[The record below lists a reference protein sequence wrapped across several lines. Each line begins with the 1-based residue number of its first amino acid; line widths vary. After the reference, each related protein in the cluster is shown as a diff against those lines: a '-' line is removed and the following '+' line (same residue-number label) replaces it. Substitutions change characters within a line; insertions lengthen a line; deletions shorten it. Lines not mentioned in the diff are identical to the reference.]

1 MSFTE
6 TCQRIVRDH
15 HLSAAQKS
23 HALALAAEN
32 ALPYPELPPAV
43 AEAMVQGFI
52 CDMFEGHA
60 PYKPRYVLPDYEKF
74 LSQGSAWLELAA
86 PQDFDEALDAL
97 RILYHHVPSVTG
109 MPVWLGRLD
118 HLLLPFVGELDDETL
133 YRKLKGFWVYLDR
146 VLPDAFMH
154 VNIGPDDNRI
164 CRLILRIDNEL
175 KQVAPNLTFFHD
187 PEQTPDDL
195 LLQAVKSIAECSKPH
210 IANYPIHRDTF
221 DARGFGI
228 VSCYNALP
236 QAGGANTLVRI
247 ALKRVAE
254 QCQGIDDFLGCLLP
268 HYCRLTSQLIA
279 VRAAFLHQESG
290 FFDSFLV
297 KEGLLDEDR
306 FVPMFGIYGM
316 AEAVNILMDKEN
328 LPDRYGHGEE
338 ANQLGYRI
346 SAQLSE
352 YVTATPQTHASGG
365 RALLHSQGGLS
376 IDVAVTP
383 GVRIPYGHEPDPASH
398 VLALAPHHTYYHS
411 GISEIL
417 TLDPT
422 IRQNPQALLQLCKG
436 ALAIGM
442 REFTANVADSD
453 LVRVTGYMIRKSDVA
468 RFAEEGS
475 RLQTTCLG
483 AEASEVT
490 AIRQRAPRVVAH
502 ESTICEYLAR
512 T

>member
-6 TCQRIVRDH
+6 TCQRIVRDPL
-15 HLSAAQKS
+15 LSPAQKS

-32 ALPYPELPPAV
+32 ALPYPELPADV
-43 AEAMVQGFI
+43 AGAMAQGVL

-74 LSQGSAWLELAA
+74 LRQGSAWLELA
-86 PQDFDEALDAL
+86 PPRDFDEALDAL

-118 HLLLPFVGELDDETL
+118 HLLLPFVAALDDEAL
-133 YRKLKGFWVYLDR
+133 HRKLKAFWIYLDR

-164 CRLILRIDNEL
+164 CRLLLRIDGEL
-175 KQVAPNLTFFHD
+175 KQAAPNLSLFHD
-187 PEQTPDDL
+187 PAQTPDSL
-195 LLQAVKSIAECSKPH
+195 LLKGVENIAVCSKPH
-210 IANYPIHRDTF
+210 IVNYPLHRETF

-236 QAGGANTLVRI
+236 LGGGANTLVRLS
-247 ALKRVAE
+247 LKGVAGQSTGVE
-254 QCQGIDDFLGCLLP
+254 DFMARTLP
-268 HYCRLTSQLIA
+268 HYCEQASRLIEA
-279 VRAAFLHQESG
+279 RAAFLHEASG

-297 KEGLLDEDR
+297 EEGLIEEAR

-316 AEAVNILMDKEN
+316 AEAVNLLMEQAG
-328 LPDRYGHGEE
+328 LAGRYGHDEE
-338 ANQLGYRI
+338 ANRLGHRI
-346 SAQLSE
+346 SARLSE
-352 YVTATPQTHASGG
+352 LVRARPQPHAWGG

-376 IDVAVTP
+376 VDRDVTP
-383 GVRIPYGHEPDPASH
+383 GVRIPYGEEPDPASH
-398 VLALAPHHTYYHS
+398 LLALAPHHGFYHS

-436 ALAIGM
+436 AFALGM

-453 LVRVTGYMIRKSDVA
+453 LVRVTGYMIRKRDVE
-468 RFAEEGS
+468 RFAAQGS

-483 AEASEVT
+483 AEASELT
-490 AIRQRAPRVVAH
+490 GIRQRAPRVVGREA
-502 ESTICEYLAR
+502 TLCDY
-512 T
+512 

>member
-6 TCQRIVRDH
+6 TCQRIVRDPL
-15 HLSAAQKS
+15 LSPAQKS

-32 ALPYPELPPAV
+32 ALPYPELPADV
-43 AEAMVQGFI
+43 AEAMTQGVL

-60 PYKPRYVLPDYEKF
+60 PYKPRYVLPDYARF
-74 LSQGSAWLELAA
+74 LRQGSAWLELA
-86 PQDFDEALDAL
+86 PPRDFDEALDAL

-133 YRKLKGFWVYLDR
+133 YRKLKGFWIYLDR

-195 LLQAVKSIAECSKPH
+195 LLLAVKNIAECSKPH

-221 DARGFGI
+221 DQRGFGI

-236 QAGGANTLVRI
+236 QAGGANTLVRLS
-247 ALKRVAE
+247 LKRVAE
-254 QCQGIDDFLGCLLP
+254 QAQGIDDFLGCLLP

-279 VRAAFLHQESG
+279 VRAAFLHRESG

-297 KEGLLDEDR
+297 EEGLIEEAR
-306 FVPMFGIYGM
+306 FVPMFGIFGM
-316 AEAVNILMDKEN
+316 AEAVNLLMEKGG
-328 LPDRYGHGEE
+328 LPWRYGHDEE

-352 YVTATPQTHASGG
+352 YVTTTPQAHAWGG
-365 RALLHSQGGLS
+365 HALLHSQGGLS

-383 GVRIPYGHEPDPASH
+383 GVRIPYGQEPDPASH
-398 VLALAPHHTYYHS
+398 LLALAPHHGYYHS

-417 TLDPT
+417 TLDLT

-453 LVRVTGYMIRKSDVA
+453 LVRVTGYMIRKRDVV
-468 RFAEEGS
+468 RFAAEGS
-475 RLQTTCLG
+475 RLQTTSLG
-483 AEASEVT
+483 AEASELT
-490 AIRQRAPRVVAH
+490 GIRQRAPRVVAIETLLNEH
-502 ESTICEYLAR
+502 
-512 T
+512 

>member
-6 TCQRIVRDH
+6 TCQRIVRDPL
-15 HLSAAQKS
+15 LSPAQKS

-32 ALPYPELPPAV
+32 ALPYPELPADV
-43 AEAMVQGFI
+43 AEAMTQGVL

-60 PYKPRYVLPDYEKF
+60 PYKPRYVLPDYARF
-74 LSQGSAWLELAA
+74 LRQGSAWLELA
-86 PQDFDEALDAL
+86 PPRDFDEALDAL

-133 YRKLKGFWVYLDR
+133 YRKLKGFWIYLDR
-146 VLPDAFMH
+146 VQPDAFMH

-195 LLQAVKSIAECSKPH
+195 LLLAVKNIAECSKPH

-221 DARGFGI
+221 DQRGFGI

-247 ALKRVAE
+247 SLKRVAE
-254 QCQGIDDFLGCLLP
+254 QAQGIDDFLGCLLP

-279 VRAAFLHQESG
+279 VRAAFLHRESG

-297 KEGLLDEDR
+297 EEGLIEEAR

-316 AEAVNILMDKEN
+316 AEAVNILMGKEN
-328 LPDRYGHGEE
+328 LPGRYGHDEE

-352 YVTATPQTHASGG
+352 YVTTTPQAHAWGG
-365 RALLHSQGGLS
+365 HALLHSQGGLS

-383 GVRIPYGHEPDPASH
+383 GVRIPYGQEPDPASH
-398 VLALAPHHTYYHS
+398 VLALAPHHGYYHS

-436 ALAIGM
+436 AFALGM
-442 REFTANVADSD
+442 REFSANVADSD
-453 LVRVTGYMIRKSDVA
+453 LVRVTGYMIRKRDVA
-468 RFAEEGS
+468 RFAAEGS

-483 AEASEVT
+483 AEASELT
-490 AIRQRAPRVVAH
+490 GIRQRAPRVVAIETLLNEH
-502 ESTICEYLAR
+502 
-512 T
+512 

>member
-6 TCQRIVRDH
+6 TCQRIVRDP
-15 HLSAAQKS
+15 LFSPAQKS
-23 HALALAAEN
+23 RALALAAEN
-32 ALPYPELPPAV
+32 ALPYPELPADV
-43 AEAMVQGFI
+43 AEVMTQGVL

-74 LSQGSAWLELAA
+74 LTQGSAWLELA
-86 PQDFDEALDAL
+86 PPRDFDEALDAL

-133 YRKLKGFWVYLDR
+133 YRKLKGFWIYLDR

-195 LLQAVKSIAECSKPH
+195 LLLAVKNIAECSKPH

-221 DARGFGI
+221 DQRGFGI

-247 ALKRVAE
+247 SLKRVAE
-254 QCQGIDDFLGCLLP
+254 QAQGIDDFLGCLLP

-279 VRAAFLHQESG
+279 VRAAFLHRESG

-297 KEGLLDEDR
+297 EEGLIEEAR

-328 LPDRYGHGEE
+328 LPGRYGHDEE

-352 YVTATPQTHASGG
+352 YVTTTPQAHAWGG
-365 RALLHSQGGLS
+365 HALLHSQGGLS

-383 GVRIPYGHEPDPASH
+383 GVRIPYGQEPDPASH
-398 VLALAPHHTYYHS
+398 LLALAPHHGYYHS

-453 LVRVTGYMIRKSDVA
+453 LVRVTGYMIRKRDVA
-468 RFAEEGS
+468 RFAAEGS

-483 AEASEVT
+483 AEASELT
-490 AIRQRAPRVVAH
+490 GIRQRAPRVVAIETLLNEH
-502 ESTICEYLAR
+502 
-512 T
+512 

>member
-6 TCQRIVRDH
+6 TCQRIVRDPL
-15 HLSAAQKS
+15 LSPAQKN

-32 ALPYPELPPAV
+32 ALPYPELPADV
-43 AEAMVQGFI
+43 AGAMAQGVL

-74 LSQGSAWLELAA
+74 LRQGSAWLELA
-86 PQDFDEALDAL
+86 PPRDFDEALDAL

-118 HLLLPFVGELDDETL
+118 HLLLPFVGALDDEAL
-133 YRKLKGFWVYLDR
+133 HRKLKAFWIYLDR

-164 CRLILRIDNEL
+164 CRLILRIDGEL
-175 KQVAPNLTFFHD
+175 KQAAPNLSLFHD
-187 PEQTPDDL
+187 PAQTPDSL
-195 LLQAVKSIAECSKPH
+195 LLKGVENIAACSKPH
-210 IANYPIHRDTF
+210 IVNYPLHRETF

-236 QAGGANTLVRI
+236 LGGGANTLVRLS
-247 ALKRVAE
+247 LKGVAGQSTGVE
-254 QCQGIDDFLGCLLP
+254 DFMARTLP
-268 HYCRLTSQLIA
+268 HYCEQASRLIEA
-279 VRAAFLHQESG
+279 RAAFLHEASG

-297 KEGLLDEDR
+297 EEGLIEEAR

-316 AEAVNILMDKEN
+316 AEAVNLLMEQAG
-328 LPDRYGHGEE
+328 RYGHDEE
-338 ANQLGYRI
+338 ANRLGHRI
-346 SAQLSE
+346 SARLSE
-352 YVTATPQTHASGG
+352 LVRARPQSHAWGG

-376 IDVAVTP
+376 VDRDVTP
-383 GVRIPYGHEPDPASH
+383 GVRIPYGEEPDPASH
-398 VLALAPHHTYYHS
+398 LLALAPHHCHYPS

-436 ALAIGM
+436 AFALGM

-453 LVRVTGYMIRKSDVA
+453 LVRVTGYMIRKRDVE
-468 RFAEEGS
+468 RFAAQGS

-483 AEASEVT
+483 AEASELT
-490 AIRQRAPRVVAH
+490 GIRQRAPRVVAI
-502 ESTICEYLAR
+502 EALLSER
-512 T
+512 

>member
-6 TCQRIVRDH
+6 TCQRIVRDP
-15 HLSAAQKS
+15 LFSPAQKS
-23 HALALAAEN
+23 RALALAAEN
-32 ALPYPELPPAV
+32 ALPYPELPADV
-43 AEAMVQGFI
+43 AEAMTQGVL

-74 LSQGSAWLELAA
+74 LTQGSAWLELA
-86 PQDFDEALDAL
+86 PPRDFDEALDAL

-133 YRKLKGFWVYLDR
+133 YRKLKGFWIYLDR

-195 LLQAVKSIAECSKPH
+195 LLLAVKNIAECSKPH

-221 DARGFGI
+221 DQRGFGI

-247 ALKRVAE
+247 SLKRVAE
-254 QCQGIDDFLGCLLP
+254 QAQGIDDFLGCLLP

-279 VRAAFLHQESG
+279 VRAAFLHRESG

-297 KEGLLDEDR
+297 EEGLIEEAR

-328 LPDRYGHGEE
+328 LLGRYGHDEE

-352 YVTATPQTHASGG
+352 YVTTTPQAHAWGG
-365 RALLHSQGGLS
+365 HALLHSQGGLS

-383 GVRIPYGHEPDPASH
+383 GVRIPYGQEPDPASH
-398 VLALAPHHTYYHS
+398 LLALAPHHGYYHS

-453 LVRVTGYMIRKSDVA
+453 LVRVTGYMIRKRDVV
-468 RFAEEGS
+468 RFAAEGS
-475 RLQTTCLG
+475 RLQTTSLG
-483 AEASEVT
+483 AEASELT
-490 AIRQRAPRVVAH
+490 GIRQRAPRVVAIETLLNEH
-502 ESTICEYLAR
+502 
-512 T
+512 

>member
-6 TCQRIVRDH
+6 TCQRIVRDPL
-15 HLSAAQKS
+15 LSPAQKS

-32 ALPYPELPPAV
+32 ALPYPELPADV
-43 AEAMVQGFI
+43 AEAMTQGVL

-74 LSQGSAWLELAA
+74 LTQGSAWLELA
-86 PQDFDEALDAL
+86 PPRDFDEALDAL

-118 HLLLPFVGELDDETL
+118 HLLLPFVGELDDEAL
-133 YRKLKGFWVYLDR
+133 HRKLRAFWIYLDR

-195 LLQAVKSIAECSKPH
+195 LLLAVKNIAECSKPH

-221 DARGFGI
+221 DQRGFGI

-247 ALKRVAE
+247 SLKRVAE
-254 QCQGIDDFLGCLLP
+254 QAQGIDDFLGCLLP
-268 HYCRLTSQLIA
+268 YYCRLTSQLIA
-279 VRAAFLHQESG
+279 VRAAFLHEESG

-328 LPDRYGHGEE
+328 LPGRYGHDEE

-352 YVTATPQTHASGG
+352 YVTTTPQAHAWGG
-365 RALLHSQGGLS
+365 HALLHSQGGLS

-383 GVRIPYGHEPDPASH
+383 GVRIPYGQEPDPASH
-398 VLALAPHHTYYHS
+398 VLALAPHHGFYHS

-436 ALAIGM
+436 ALALGM
-442 REFTANVADSD
+442 REFSANVADSD
-453 LVRVTGYMIRKSDVA
+453 LVRVTGYMIRKRDVA
-468 RFAEEGS
+468 RFAAEGS

-483 AEASEVT
+483 AEASELT
-490 AIRQRAPRVVAH
+490 GIRQRAPRVVAIETLLNEH
-502 ESTICEYLAR
+502 
-512 T
+512 

>member
-6 TCQRIVRDH
+6 TCQRIVRDPL
-15 HLSAAQKS
+15 LSPAQKS
-23 HALALAAEN
+23 HDLVLAAEN
-32 ALPYPELPPAV
+32 ALPYPELPADV
-43 AEAMVQGFI
+43 AEAMTQGVL

-60 PYKPRYVLPDYEKF
+60 PYKPRYVLPDYARF
-74 LSQGSAWLELAA
+74 LRQGSAWLELA
-86 PQDFDEALDAL
+86 PPRDFDEALDAL

-133 YRKLKGFWVYLDR
+133 YRKLKGFWIYLDR

-195 LLQAVKSIAECSKPH
+195 LLLAVKNIAECSKPH

-221 DARGFGI
+221 DQRGFGI
-228 VSCYNALP
+228 VSCYNSLP

-247 ALKRVAE
+247 SLKRVAE
-254 QCQGIDDFLGCLLP
+254 QAQGVDDFLGCLLP

-279 VRAAFLHQESG
+279 VRAAFLHRESG

-297 KEGLLDEDR
+297 EEGLIEEER

-328 LPDRYGHGEE
+328 LPGRYGHDEE

-352 YVTATPQTHASGG
+352 YVTATPQAHAWGG
-365 RALLHSQGGLS
+365 HALLHSQGGLS

-383 GVRIPYGHEPDPASH
+383 GVRIPYGQEPDPASH
-398 VLALAPHHTYYHS
+398 VLALAPHHGYYHS

-417 TLDPT
+417 TLEPT

-483 AEASEVT
+483 AEASDVT
-490 AIRQRAPRVVAH
+490 AIRQRAPRVVAN
-502 ESTICEYLAR
+502 ESTISQY
-512 T
+512 

>member
-6 TCQRIVRDH
+6 TCQRIVRDPL
-15 HLSAAQKS
+15 LSPAQKS

-32 ALPYPELPPAV
+32 ALPYPELPAEV
-43 AEAMVQGFI
+43 SEAMAKGFV

-74 LSQGSAWLELAA
+74 LRQGSAWLELAP

-97 RILYHHVPSVTG
+97 RILYHHVPSVTS

-118 HLLLPFVGELDDETL
+118 HLLLPFVGELDDEAL
-133 YRKLKGFWVYLDR
+133 YRKLKRFWIYLDR

-154 VNIGPDDNRI
+154 VNIGPDNNRL
-164 CRLILRIDNEL
+164 CRLILRIDGDL
-175 KQVAPNLTFFHD
+175 KQVAPNLTLFHD
-187 PEQTPDDL
+187 PAQTPDSL
-195 LLQAVKSIAECSKPH
+195 LLQGVKNIAACSKPH
-210 IANYPIHRDTF
+210 IANYPLHRNTF
-221 DARGFGI
+221 DERGFGI

-236 QAGGANTLVRI
+236 QAGGANTLVRVS
-247 ALKRVAE
+247 LKRVAE
-254 QCQGIDDFLGCLLP
+254 QAHGIDDFLGCLLP
-268 HYCRLTSQLIA
+268 HYCRLASRLIEA
-279 VRAAFLHQESG
+279 RAAFLHQESG

-297 KEGLLDEDR
+297 QEGLLEEDR

-316 AEAVNILMDKEN
+316 AEAVNLLMDKEN
-328 LPDRYGHGEE
+328 LPERYGRDEE

-346 SAQLSE
+346 SAQLARHVSE
-352 YVTATPQTHASGG
+352 TPQRNAWGG

-376 IDVAVTP
+376 VDRGVTP
-383 GVRIPYGHEPDPASH
+383 GVRIPYGEEPDPASH
-398 VLALAPHHTYYHS
+398 VLALAPHHGFYHS

-468 RFAEEGS
+468 RFAAEGS
-475 RLQTTCLG
+475 RLQTTSLG
-483 AEASEVT
+483 AEASELT
-490 AIRQRAPRVVAH
+490 GIRQRAPRVVGREA
-502 ESTICEYLAR
+502 TLCDY
-512 T
+512 

>member
-6 TCQRIVRDH
+6 TCQRIVRDPL
-15 HLSAAQKS
+15 LSPAQKS

-32 ALPYPELPPAV
+32 ALPYPALPAEV
-43 AEAMVQGFI
+43 TEAMAQGVL

-74 LSQGSAWLELAA
+74 LRQGSPWLELAP

-133 YRKLKGFWVYLDR
+133 YRKLKGFWIYLDR

-164 CRLILRIDNEL
+164 CRLILRIDGEL
-175 KQVAPNLTFFHD
+175 KQVAPNLSLFHD
-187 PEQTPDDL
+187 PASTPDSL
-195 LLQAVKSIAECSKPH
+195 LMQGVQNIALCGKPH
-210 IANYPIHRDTF
+210 IVNYPIHRETF
-221 DARGFGI
+221 DERGFGI

-236 QAGGANTLVRI
+236 LGGGANTLVRLS
-247 ALKRVAE
+247 LKGMAE
-254 QCQGIDDFLGCLLP
+254 QSADLEEFMTRWLP
-268 HYCRLTSQLIA
+268 HYCEQAFRLIEA
-279 VRAAFLHQESG
+279 RAAFLHHESG
-290 FFDSFLV
+290 FFASFLV
-297 KEGLLDEDR
+297 EEGLIEEAR
-306 FVPMFGIYGM
+306 FVPMFGIFGM
-316 AEAVNILMDKEN
+316 AEAVNLLMDKAG
-328 LPDRYGHGEE
+328 LSGRYGHDEG
-338 ANQLGYRI
+338 ANQLGHRI
-346 SAQLSE
+346 SARLSAW
-352 YVTATPQTHASGG
+352 VTARPQPHAWGG

-376 IDVAVTP
+376 LDQGVTP
-383 GVRIPYGHEPDPASH
+383 GVRIPYGEEPDPASH
-398 VLALAPHHTYYHS
+398 LLALAPHHGYYHS

-436 ALAIGM
+436 AFALGM
-442 REFTANVADSD
+442 REFSANVADSD
-453 LVRVTGYMIRKSDVA
+453 LVRVTGYMIRKSDLA
-468 RFAEEGS
+468 RFAAEGS

-483 AEASEVT
+483 AEASELT
-490 AIRQRAPRVVAH
+490 GIRRRAPRVVGLEA
-502 ESTICEYLAR
+502 SLRDY
-512 T
+512 

>member
-6 TCQRIVRDH
+6 TCQRIVRDPL
-15 HLSAAQKS
+15 LSPAQKS
-23 HALALAAEN
+23 RALALAAEN
-32 ALPYPELPPAV
+32 ALPYPELPADV
-43 AEAMVQGFI
+43 AEAMTQGVL

-74 LSQGSAWLELAA
+74 LTQGSAWLELA
-86 PQDFDEALDAL
+86 PPRDFDEALDAL

-133 YRKLKGFWVYLDR
+133 YRKLKGFWIYLDR

-195 LLQAVKSIAECSKPH
+195 LLLAVKNIAECSKPH

-221 DARGFGI
+221 DQRGFGI

-247 ALKRVAE
+247 SLKRVAE
-254 QCQGIDDFLGCLLP
+254 QAQGIDDFLGCLLP

-279 VRAAFLHQESG
+279 VRAAFLHRESG

-297 KEGLLDEDR
+297 EEGLIEEAR

-328 LPDRYGHGEE
+328 LPGRYGHDEE

-352 YVTATPQTHASGG
+352 YVTTTPQAHAWGG
-365 RALLHSQGGLS
+365 HALLHSQGGLS

-383 GVRIPYGHEPDPASH
+383 GVRIPYGQEPDPASH
-398 VLALAPHHTYYHS
+398 LLALAPHHGYYHS

-490 AIRQRAPRVVAH
+490 AIRQRTPRVVAN
-502 ESTICEYLAR
+502 ESTISQY
-512 T
+512 

>member
-6 TCQRIVRDH
+6 TCQRIVRDP
-15 HLSAAQKS
+15 HLSPAQKS

-32 ALPYPELPPAV
+32 ALPYPDLPAAV
-43 AEAMVQGFI
+43 AEAMEQGFV

-74 LSQGSAWLELAA
+74 LTQGSAWLELAA
-86 PQDFDEALDAL
+86 PRNFDEALDAL

-118 HLLLPFVGELDDETL
+118 QLLLPFVGELDDETL
-133 YRKLKGFWVYLDR
+133 YRKLKGFWIYLDR

-175 KQVAPNLTFFHD
+175 KQVAPNLSLFHD
-187 PEQTPDDL
+187 PVQTPDSL
-195 LLQAVKSIAECSKPH
+195 LLQGVENISACSKPH
-210 IANYPIHRDTF
+210 IVNYPLHRDTF
-221 DARGFGI
+221 DERGFGI

-236 QAGGANTLVRI
+236 LGGGANTLVRLS
-247 ALKRVAE
+247 LKGVAGQSAGVE
-254 QCQGIDDFLGCLLP
+254 DFMARTLP
-268 HYCRLTSQLIA
+268 HYCEQASRLIEA
-279 VRAAFLHQESG
+279 RAAFLHEESG

-328 LPDRYGHGEE
+328 LPGRYGHDEE

-346 SAQLSE
+346 SARLSE
-352 YVTATPQTHASGG
+352 WVARRGQTHAWGG
-365 RALLHSQGGLS
+365 HALLHSQGGLS

-383 GVRIPYGHEPDPASH
+383 GVRIPYGQEPDPASH
-398 VLALAPHHTYYHS
+398 LLALAPHHGYYHS

-453 LVRVTGYMIRKSDVA
+453 LVRVTGYMIRKRDVV
-468 RFAEEGS
+468 RFAAEGS
-475 RLQTTCLG
+475 RLQTTSLG
-483 AEASEVT
+483 AEASELT
-490 AIRQRAPRVVAH
+490 GIRQRAPRVVAIETLLNEH
-502 ESTICEYLAR
+502 
-512 T
+512 

>member
-6 TCQRIVRDH
+6 TCQRIVRDPL
-15 HLSAAQKS
+15 LSPAQKN

-32 ALPYPELPPAV
+32 ALPYPELPADV
-43 AEAMVQGFI
+43 AGAMAQGVL

-74 LSQGSAWLELAA
+74 LRQGSAWLELA
-86 PQDFDEALDAL
+86 PPRDFDEALDAL

-118 HLLLPFVGELDDETL
+118 HLLLPFVGALDDEAIH
-133 YRKLKGFWVYLDR
+133 RKLKAFWIYLDR

-164 CRLILRIDNEL
+164 CRLILRIDGEL
-175 KQVAPNLTFFHD
+175 KQAAPNLSLFHD
-187 PEQTPDDL
+187 PAQTPDSL
-195 LLQAVKSIAECSKPH
+195 LLQGVENIAACSKPH
-210 IANYPIHRDTF
+210 IVNYPLHRETF

-236 QAGGANTLVRI
+236 LGGGANTLVRLS
-247 ALKRVAE
+247 LKGVAGQSTGVE
-254 QCQGIDDFLGCLLP
+254 DFMARALP
-268 HYCRLTSQLIA
+268 HFCEQASRLIEA
-279 VRAAFLHQESG
+279 RAAFLHEASG

-297 KEGLLDEDR
+297 EEGLIEEAR

-316 AEAVNILMDKEN
+316 AEAVNLLMEQAG
-328 LPDRYGHGEE
+328 RYGHDEE
-338 ANQLGYRI
+338 ANRLGHRI
-346 SAQLSE
+346 SARLSE
-352 YVTATPQTHASGG
+352 LVRARPQSHAWGG

-376 IDVAVTP
+376 VDRDVTP
-383 GVRIPYGHEPDPASH
+383 GVRIPYGEEPDPASH
-398 VLALAPHHTYYHS
+398 LLALAPHHGHYPS
-411 GISEIL
+411 GIGEIL

-436 ALAIGM
+436 AFALGM

-453 LVRVTGYMIRKSDVA
+453 LVRVTGYMIRKRDVE
-468 RFAEEGS
+468 RFAAQGS

-483 AEASEVT
+483 AEASEQT
-490 AIRQRAPRVVAH
+490 GIRQRAPRVVAI
-502 ESTICEYLAR
+502 EALLSER
-512 T
+512 

>member
-6 TCQRIVRDH
+6 TCQRIVRDPL
-15 HLSAAQKS
+15 LSPAQKS
-23 HALALAAEN
+23 RALALAAEN
-32 ALPYPELPPAV
+32 ALPYPELPAAV
-43 AEAMVQGFI
+43 QDAMAQGVL

-60 PYKPRYVLPDYEKF
+60 PHKPRYVLPDYARF
-74 LSQGSAWLELAA
+74 LRQGSAWLELA
-86 PQDFDEALDAL
+86 PPRDFDEALDAL
-97 RILYHHVPSVTG
+97 RILYHHVPSVTS

-133 YRKLKGFWVYLDR
+133 HRKLKAFWIYLDR

-195 LLQAVKSIAECSKPH
+195 LLLAVKNIAECSKPH

-221 DARGFGI
+221 DQRGFGI

-247 ALKRVAE
+247 SLKRVAE
-254 QCQGIDDFLGCLLP
+254 QAQGIDDFLGCLLP

-279 VRAAFLHQESG
+279 VRAAFLHEESG

-297 KEGLLDEDR
+297 EEGLIEEAR
-306 FVPMFGIYGM
+306 FVPMFGIFGM
-316 AEAVNILMDKEN
+316 AEAVNLLMEKGG
-328 LPDRYGHGEE
+328 LPWRYGHDDE

-346 SAQLSE
+346 SARLSE
-352 YVTATPQTHASGG
+352 WVVRRGQTHAWGG

-376 IDVAVTP
+376 VDRGVTP
-383 GVRIPYGHEPDPASH
+383 GVRIPYGQEPDPASH
-398 VLALAPHHTYYHS
+398 LLALAPHHGYYHS

-436 ALAIGM
+436 AFALGM

-453 LVRVTGYMIRKSDVA
+453 LVRVTGYMIRKRDVV
-468 RFAEEGS
+468 RFAAEGS
-475 RLQTTCLG
+475 RLQTTSLG
-483 AEASEVT
+483 AEASELT
-490 AIRQRAPRVVAH
+490 GIRQRAPRVVAIETLLNEH
-502 ESTICEYLAR
+502 
-512 T
+512 

>member
-6 TCQRIVRDH
+6 TCQRIVRDPL
-15 HLSAAQKS
+15 LSPAQKS

-32 ALPYPELPPAV
+32 ALPYPALPAEV
-43 AEAMVQGFI
+43 TEAMAQGVL

-74 LSQGSAWLELAA
+74 LRQGSPWLELAP

-133 YRKLKGFWVYLDR
+133 YRKLKGFWIYLDR

-164 CRLILRIDNEL
+164 CRLLLRIDGEL
-175 KQVAPNLTFFHD
+175 KQVAPNLSLFHD
-187 PEQTPDDL
+187 PASTPDSL
-195 LLQAVKSIAECSKPH
+195 LMQGVQNIALCGKPH
-210 IANYPIHRDTF
+210 IVNYPIHRETF
-221 DARGFGI
+221 DERGFGI

-236 QAGGANTLVRI
+236 LGGGANTLVRLS
-247 ALKRVAE
+247 LKGMAE
-254 QCQGIDDFLGCLLP
+254 QSADLEEFMTLWLP
-268 HYCRLTSQLIA
+268 HYCEQASRLIEA
-279 VRAAFLHQESG
+279 RAAFLHQESG
-290 FFDSFLV
+290 FFASFLV
-297 KEGLLDEDR
+297 EEGLIEEAR
-306 FVPMFGIYGM
+306 FVPMFGIFGM
-316 AEAVNILMDKEN
+316 AEAVNLLMDKAG
-328 LPDRYGHGEE
+328 LPGRYGHDEG
-338 ANQLGYRI
+338 ANQLGHRI
-346 SAQLSE
+346 SARLSAW
-352 YVTATPQTHASGG
+352 VTARPQLHAWGG

-376 IDVAVTP
+376 LDKGVTP
-383 GVRIPYGHEPDPASH
+383 GVRIPYGEEPDPSSH
-398 VLALAPHHTYYHS
+398 LLALAPHHGYYHS

-436 ALAIGM
+436 AFALGM
-442 REFTANVADSD
+442 REFSANVADSD

-468 RFAEEGS
+468 RFAAEGS

-483 AEASEVT
+483 AEASELT
-490 AIRQRAPRVVAH
+490 GIRRRAPRVVGLEA
-502 ESTICEYLAR
+502 SLRDY
-512 T
+512 

>member
-6 TCQRIVRDH
+6 TCQRIVRDPL
-15 HLSAAQKS
+15 LSPAQKS

-32 ALPYPELPPAV
+32 ALPYPELPADV
-43 AEAMVQGFI
+43 AEAMTQGVL

-60 PYKPRYVLPDYEKF
+60 PHKPRYVLPDYARF
-74 LSQGSAWLELAA
+74 LRQGSAWLELAA
-86 PQDFDEALDAL
+86 PRDFDEALDAL

-133 YRKLKGFWVYLDR
+133 YRKLKGFWIYLDR

-164 CRLILRIDNEL
+164 CRMILRIDNEL

-195 LLQAVKSIAECSKPH
+195 LLLAVKNIAECSKPH

-221 DARGFGI
+221 DQRGFGI

-247 ALKRVAE
+247 SLKRVAE
-254 QCQGIDDFLGCLLP
+254 QAQGIDDFLGCLLL

-279 VRAAFLHQESG
+279 VRAAFLHEESG

-316 AEAVNILMDKEN
+316 AEAVNILMEKEN
-328 LPDRYGHGEE
+328 LPGRYGHDEE

-352 YVTATPQTHASGG
+352 YVTTTPQAHAWGG
-365 RALLHSQGGLS
+365 HALLHSQGGLS

-383 GVRIPYGHEPDPASH
+383 GVRIPYGQEPDPASH
-398 VLALAPHHTYYHS
+398 VLALAPHHGYYHS

-417 TLDPT
+417 TLDLT

-490 AIRQRAPRVVAH
+490 AIRQRTPRVVAIETLLNEH
-502 ESTICEYLAR
+502 
-512 T
+512 

>member
-6 TCQRIVRDH
+6 TCQRIVRDPL
-15 HLSAAQKS
+15 LSPAQKS

-32 ALPYPELPPAV
+32 ALPYPELPADV
-43 AEAMVQGFI
+43 AEAMTQGVL

-60 PYKPRYVLPDYEKF
+60 PHKPRYVLPDYARF
-74 LSQGSAWLELAA
+74 LRQGSAWLELAA
-86 PQDFDEALDAL
+86 PRDFDEALDAL

-133 YRKLKGFWVYLDR
+133 YRKLKGFWIYLDR

-195 LLQAVKSIAECSKPH
+195 LLLAVKNIAECSKPH

-221 DARGFGI
+221 DQRGFGI

-247 ALKRVAE
+247 SLKRVAE
-254 QCQGIDDFLGCLLP
+254 QAQGIDDFLGCLLP

-279 VRAAFLHQESG
+279 VRAAFLHEESG

-328 LPDRYGHGEE
+328 LPGRYGHDEE

-352 YVTATPQTHASGG
+352 YVTTTPQAHAWGG
-365 RALLHSQGGLS
+365 HALLHSQGGLS

-383 GVRIPYGHEPDPASH
+383 GVRIPYGQEPDPASH
-398 VLALAPHHTYYHS
+398 VLALAPHHGYYHS

-417 TLDPT
+417 TLDLT

-490 AIRQRAPRVVAH
+490 AIRQRTPRVVAIETLLNEH
-502 ESTICEYLAR
+502 
-512 T
+512 

>member
-6 TCQRIVRDH
+6 TCQRIVRDP
-15 HLSAAQKS
+15 LFSPAQKS
-23 HALALAAEN
+23 RALALAAEN
-32 ALPYPELPPAV
+32 ALPYPELPADV
-43 AEAMVQGFI
+43 AEAMTQGVL

-74 LSQGSAWLELAA
+74 LTQGSAWLELA
-86 PQDFDEALDAL
+86 PPRDFDEALDAL

-133 YRKLKGFWVYLDR
+133 YRKLKGFWIYLDR

-195 LLQAVKSIAECSKPH
+195 LLLAVKNIAECSKPH

-221 DARGFGI
+221 DQRGFGI

-247 ALKRVAE
+247 SLKRVAE
-254 QCQGIDDFLGCLLP
+254 QAQGIDDFLGCLLP

-279 VRAAFLHQESG
+279 VRAAFLHRESG

-297 KEGLLDEDR
+297 EEGLIEEAR

-328 LPDRYGHGEE
+328 LLGRYGHDEE

-352 YVTATPQTHASGG
+352 YVTTTPQAHAWGG
-365 RALLHSQGGLS
+365 HALLHSQGGLS

-383 GVRIPYGHEPDPASH
+383 GVRIPYGQEPDPASH
-398 VLALAPHHTYYHS
+398 LLALAPHHGYYHS

-490 AIRQRAPRVVAH
+490 AIRQRTPRVVAN
-502 ESTICEYLAR
+502 ESTISQY
-512 T
+512 

>member
-6 TCQRIVRDH
+6 TCQRIVRDPL
-15 HLSAAQKS
+15 LSPAQKS

-32 ALPYPELPPAV
+32 ALPYPELPAEV
-43 AEAMVQGFI
+43 SEAMAKGFV

-74 LSQGSAWLELAA
+74 LRQGSAWLELAP

-118 HLLLPFVGELDDETL
+118 HLLLPFVGELDDEAL
-133 YRKLKGFWVYLDR
+133 YRKLKGFWIYLDR

-154 VNIGPDDNRI
+154 VNIGPDDNRL
-164 CRLILRIDNEL
+164 CRLILRIDGEL
-175 KQVAPNLTFFHD
+175 KQVAPNLTLFHD
-187 PEQTPDDL
+187 PAQTPDSL
-195 LLQAVKSIAECSKPH
+195 LLQGVKNIAACSKPH
-210 IANYPIHRDTF
+210 IANYPLHRNTF
-221 DARGFGI
+221 DERGFGI

-236 QAGGANTLVRI
+236 QAGGANTLVRVS
-247 ALKRVAE
+247 LKRVAE
-254 QCQGIDDFLGCLLP
+254 QAHGIDDFLGCLLP
-268 HYCRLTSQLIA
+268 HYCRLASRLIEA
-279 VRAAFLHQESG
+279 RAAFLHQESG

-297 KEGLLDEDR
+297 QEGLLEEDR
-306 FVPMFGIYGM
+306 FVSMFGIYGM
-316 AEAVNILMDKEN
+316 AEAVNLLMDKEN
-328 LPDRYGHGEE
+328 LPERYGRDEE
-338 ANQLGYRI
+338 ANLLGYRI
-346 SAQLSE
+346 SAQLARHVSE
-352 YVTATPQTHASGG
+352 TPQCHAWGG

-376 IDVAVTP
+376 VDRGVTP
-383 GVRIPYGHEPDPASH
+383 GVRIPYGEEPDPASH
-398 VLALAPHHTYYHS
+398 VLALAPHHGFYHS

-468 RFAEEGS
+468 RFATEGS

-483 AEASEVT
+483 AEASELT
-490 AIRQRAPRVVAH
+490 GIRQRAPRVVGREA
-502 ESTICEYLAR
+502 TLCDY
-512 T
+512 

>member
-6 TCQRIVRDH
+6 TCQRIVRDPL
-15 HLSAAQKS
+15 LSPAQKS
-23 HALALAAEN
+23 RALALAAEN
-32 ALPYPELPPAV
+32 ALPYPELPADV
-43 AEAMVQGFI
+43 AEAMTQGVL

-74 LSQGSAWLELAA
+74 LTQGSAWLELA
-86 PQDFDEALDAL
+86 PPRDFDEALDAL

-133 YRKLKGFWVYLDR
+133 YRKLKGFWIYLDR

-195 LLQAVKSIAECSKPH
+195 LLLAVKNIAECSKPH

-221 DARGFGI
+221 DQRGFGI
-228 VSCYNALP
+228 VSCYNSLP

-247 ALKRVAE
+247 SLKRVAE
-254 QCQGIDDFLGCLLP
+254 QAQGIDDFLGCLLP

-290 FFDSFLV
+290 FFDSFLI
-297 KEGLLDEDR
+297 KEGLLDEER

-328 LPDRYGHGEE
+328 LPGRYGHDEE

-352 YVTATPQTHASGG
+352 YVTATPQAHAWGG
-365 RALLHSQGGLS
+365 HALLHSQGGLS

-383 GVRIPYGHEPDPASH
+383 GVRIPYGQEPDPASH
-398 VLALAPHHTYYHS
+398 VLALAPHHGYYHS

-417 TLDPT
+417 TLEPT

-436 ALAIGM
+436 AFALGM

-468 RFAEEGS
+468 RFAAEGS

-483 AEASEVT
+483 AEASDVT
-490 AIRQRAPRVVAH
+490 AIRQRAPRVVAN
-502 ESTICEYLAR
+502 ESTISQY
-512 T
+512 

>member
-6 TCQRIVRDH
+6 TCQRIVRDP
-15 HLSAAQKS
+15 LFSPAQKS
-23 HALALAAEN
+23 RALALAAEN
-32 ALPYPELPPAV
+32 ALPYPELPADV
-43 AEAMVQGFI
+43 AEAMTQGVL

-74 LSQGSAWLELAA
+74 LTQGSAWLELA
-86 PQDFDEALDAL
+86 PPRDFDEALDAL

-133 YRKLKGFWVYLDR
+133 YRKLKGFWIYLDR

-195 LLQAVKSIAECSKPH
+195 LLLAVKNIAECSKPH

-221 DARGFGI
+221 DQRGFGI

-247 ALKRVAE
+247 SLKRVAE
-254 QCQGIDDFLGCLLP
+254 QAQGIDDFLGCLLP

-279 VRAAFLHQESG
+279 VRAAFLHRESG

-297 KEGLLDEDR
+297 EEGLIEEAR

-328 LPDRYGHGEE
+328 LPGRYGHDEE

-352 YVTATPQTHASGG
+352 YVTTTPQAHAWGG
-365 RALLHSQGGLS
+365 HALLHSQGGLS

-383 GVRIPYGHEPDPASH
+383 GVRIPYGQEPDPASH
-398 VLALAPHHTYYHS
+398 LLALAPHHGYYHS

-453 LVRVTGYMIRKSDVA
+453 LVRVTGYMIRKRDVA
-468 RFAEEGS
+468 RFAAEGS

-483 AEASEVT
+483 AEASELT
-490 AIRQRAPRVVAH
+490 GIRQRAPRVVAIETLLNEH
-502 ESTICEYLAR
+502 
-512 T
+512 

>member
-6 TCQRIVRDH
+6 TCQRIVRDPL
-15 HLSAAQKS
+15 LSPAQKS

-32 ALPYPELPPAV
+32 ALPYPELPAEV
-43 AEAMVQGFI
+43 SEAMAKGFV

-74 LSQGSAWLELAA
+74 LRQGSAWLELAP

-118 HLLLPFVGELDDETL
+118 HLLLPFVGELDDEAL
-133 YRKLKGFWVYLDR
+133 YRKLKGFWIYLDR

-154 VNIGPDDNRI
+154 VNIGPDDNRL
-164 CRLILRIDNEL
+164 CRLILRIDGEL
-175 KQVAPNLTFFHD
+175 KQVAPNLTLFHD
-187 PEQTPDDL
+187 PVQTPDSL
-195 LLQAVKSIAECSKPH
+195 LLQGVKNIAACSKPH
-210 IANYPIHRDTF
+210 IANYPLHRNTF
-221 DARGFGI
+221 DERGFGI

-236 QAGGANTLVRI
+236 QAGGANTLVRVS
-247 ALKRVAE
+247 LKRVAE
-254 QCQGIDDFLGCLLP
+254 QAHGIDDFLGCLLP
-268 HYCRLTSQLIA
+268 HYCRLASRLIEA
-279 VRAAFLHQESG
+279 RAAFLHQESG

-297 KEGLLDEDR
+297 QEGLLEEDR

-316 AEAVNILMDKEN
+316 AEAVNLLMDKEN
-328 LPDRYGHGEE
+328 LPERYGRDEE

-346 SAQLSE
+346 SAQLARRVSE
-352 YVTATPQTHASGG
+352 TPQRHAWGG

-376 IDVAVTP
+376 VDRGVTP
-383 GVRIPYGHEPDPASH
+383 GVRIPYGEEPDPASH
-398 VLALAPHHTYYHS
+398 VLALAPHHGFYHS

-468 RFAEEGS
+468 RFATEGS

-483 AEASEVT
+483 AEASELT
-490 AIRQRAPRVVAH
+490 GIRQRAPRVVGREA
-502 ESTICEYLAR
+502 TLCDY
-512 T
+512 

>member
-1 MSFTE
+1 M
-6 TCQRIVRDH
+6 
-15 HLSAAQKS
+15 A
-23 HALALAAEN
+23 
-32 ALPYPELPPAV
+32 
-43 AEAMVQGFI
+43 
-52 CDMFEGHA
+52 
-60 PYKPRYVLPDYEKF
+60 
-74 LSQGSAWLELAA
+74 
-86 PQDFDEALDAL
+86 
-97 RILYHHVPSVTG
+97 
-109 MPVWLGRLD
+109 
-118 HLLLPFVGELDDETL
+118 
-133 YRKLKGFWVYLDR
+133 
-146 VLPDAFMH
+146 
-154 VNIGPDDNRI
+154 
-164 CRLILRIDNEL
+164 
-175 KQVAPNLTFFHD
+175 
-187 PEQTPDDL
+187 
-195 LLQAVKSIAECSKPH
+195 
-210 IANYPIHRDTF
+210 
-221 DARGFGI
+221 
-228 VSCYNALP
+228 
-236 QAGGANTLVRI
+236 
-247 ALKRVAE
+247 
-254 QCQGIDDFLGCLLP
+254 
-268 HYCRLTSQLIA
+268 SQLIEA
-279 VRAAFLHQESG
+279 RAAFLHDESG

-306 FVPMFGIYGM
+306 FVHMFGIYGM

-346 SAQLSE
+346 SAQLST
-352 YVTATPQTHASGG
+352 YVTTTPQTHAWGG

-468 RFAEEGS
+468 RFAAEGS

-483 AEASEVT
+483 AEASELT
-490 AIRQRAPRVVAH
+490 GIRQQAPRVLGLEA
-502 ESTICEYLAR
+502 SLCDY
-512 T
+512 